1 MIVSQRL
8 LLRVRRCEIRHQV
21 QQVFGPEMK
30 AGAPMGVSDHWPVWM
45 SLEMPEL

>member
-8 LLRVRRCEIRHQV
+8 LSRVRKCEIRHQV
-21 QQVFGPEMK
+21 QQEFGPSKEQ
-30 AGAPMGVSDHWPVWM
+30 GASGGVSDHWPVWM